1 LIFEH
6 GMDPVALE
14 EEEDEE
20 EDGRTAT
27 GEEKKQVGATE
38 EEEEVQR
45 TKKRDLAAVNI
56 SNPSTSSQQKEPNE
70 SYKLVMKIIHE
81 GLKHIKRDPR
91 TSSHVISAIKVLEDE
106 ANEEEEDEEE
116 EALEEEALE
125 EEDEDEE
132 GHQQTMMG
140 N

>member
-1 LIFEH
+1 
-6 GMDPVALE
+6 MDPVALE

-45 TKKRDLAAVNI
+45 TKIRDLVAVNI

-91 TSSHVISAIKVLEDE
+91 TSSHVISK
-106 ANEEEEDEEE
+106 
-116 EALEEEALE
+116 
-125 EEDEDEE
+125 
-132 GHQQTMMG
+132 GFG
-140 N
+140 GRSK

>member
-1 LIFEH
+1 MIFEN

-81 GLKHIKRDPR
+81 GHIKRDPR

-116 EALEEEALE
+116 EALEEE
-125 EEDEDEE
+125 DEDEE